1 MKQNLGYQNLG
12 CDVKI
17 SRRRL
22 LKTTAASIGSAA
34 VIAPS
39 AFAESF
45 PARPIR
51 LIVGYPPGGP
61 NDIWGRL
68 AGQWLT
74 ERLGQPVI
82 VENRPGASSN
92 VAAEYLVHSAPD
104 GYTLFVASFPN
115 ALNATLYDNLLFNY
129 IRDTAPVAGIV
140 RSPNVMEVNPD
151 VPVKTVAEFI
161 TYAKNNHVVFVSS
174 GVGSSMHMSGELF
187 KMTTGIDMQHV
198 PYHGS
203 APALID
209 LIAGRGQVMFDAMAS
224 SIGYIKAG
232 KLRALAVTA
241 KERSSA
247 LPNVPTVGD
256 TVAGF
261 DVTAWF
267 GLSAPA
273 NTPPEVIDKLN
284 AALNDALAV
293 PANQARITELGGTPF
308 IVSPAE
314 FGKFIADETA
324 KWAKVVV
331 TAGVKPD

>member
-1 MKQNLGYQNLG
+1 MKF
-12 CDVKI
+12 

-22 LKTTAASIGSAA
+22 LETAASIGTAA
-34 VIAPS
+34 VIASNALADTFPS
-39 AFAESF
+39 
-45 PARPIR
+45 RPIR
-51 LIVGYPPGGP
+51 LVVGYPPGGP

-68 AGQWLT
+68 AGQWLA

-115 ALNATLYDNLLFNY
+115 ALNATLYDNLQFNY
-129 IRDTAPVAGIV
+129 IHDTAPVAGII

-151 VPVKTVAEFI
+151 IPAKTVAEFI
-161 TYAKNNHVVFVSS
+161 TYAKNNHVIFVSS

-187 KMTTGIDMQHV
+187 KMMTGIEMQHV
-198 PYHGS
+198 PYRGS
-203 APALID
+203 APALTD
-209 LIAGRGQVMFDAMAS
+209 LMAGRAQVMFDAMAS

-232 KLRALAVTA
+232 KLRALAVTS

-247 LPNVPTVGD
+247 LPEVPTVGD

-261 DVTAWF
+261 EVTGWF

-273 NTPPEVIDKLN
+273 NTPPEVIGKIN

-293 PANQARITELGGTPF
+293 PANRARIADLGGTPF

-324 KWAKVVV
+324 KWAKVVT

>member
-1 MKQNLGYQNLG
+1 VEYN
-12 CDVKI
+12 VKF

-22 LKTTAASIGSAA
+22 LETAASIGTAA
-34 VIAPS
+34 VIASNALADTFPS
-39 AFAESF
+39 
-45 PARPIR
+45 RPIR
-51 LIVGYPPGGP
+51 LVVGYPPGGP

-68 AGQWLT
+68 AGQWLA

-115 ALNATLYDNLLFNY
+115 ALNATLYDNLQFNY
-129 IRDTAPVAGIV
+129 IHDTAPVAGII

-151 VPVKTVAEFI
+151 IPAKTVAEFI
-161 TYAKNNHVVFVSS
+161 TYAKNNHVIFVSS

-187 KMTTGIDMQHV
+187 KMMTGIEMQHV
-198 PYHGS
+198 PYRGS
-203 APALID
+203 APALTD
-209 LIAGRGQVMFDAMAS
+209 LMAGRAQVMFDAMAS

-232 KLRALAVTA
+232 KLRALAVTS

-247 LPNVPTVGD
+247 LPEVPTVGD

-261 DVTAWF
+261 EVTGWF

-273 NTPPEVIDKLN
+273 NTPPEVIGKIN

-293 PANQARITELGGTPF
+293 PANRARIADLGGTPF

-324 KWAKVVV
+324 KWAKVVT

>member
-1 MKQNLGYQNLG
+1 MKHNLRL
-12 CDVKI
+12 

-22 LKTTAASIGSAA
+22 LKTAASTAAVA
-34 VIAPS
+34 VTARK
-39 AFAESF
+39 AFADTF
-45 PARPIR
+45 PSRPIR
-51 LIVGYPPGGP
+51 LIVGFPPGGP

-68 AGQWLT
+68 AGQWIT
-74 ERLGQPVI
+74 ERLGQSVI
-82 VENRPGASSN
+82 VENRPGAASN

-104 GYTLFVASFPN
+104 GYTLFEASFPN
-115 ALNATLYDNLLFNY
+115 AVNATLYDNLQFDY
-129 IRDTAPVAGIV
+129 IRDTAPVAGIA

-161 TYAKNNHVVFVSS
+161 AYAKNNHVIVTSS
-174 GVGSSMHMSGELF
+174 GIGTSMHMSSELF
-187 KMTTGIDMQHV
+187 KMMTGIEMQHV
-198 PYHGS
+198 PYRGS

-209 LIAGRGQVMFDAMAS
+209 LMAGRGHVMFDAMAS

-232 KLRALAVTA
+232 KLRALAVTS
-241 KERSSA
+241 KERSDA
-247 LPNVPTVGD
+247 LPDVPTVGD
-256 TVAGF
+256 TVPGF
-261 DVTAWF
+261 EVTAWF

-273 NTPPEVIDKLN
+273 NTPPEAVNKIN

-293 PANQARITELGGTPF
+293 PANAARIAELGGTPF

-331 TAGVKPD
+331 AAGIKPD